1 MKDDTN
7 RPPDGSAAQNARHVR
22 QVLTAFL
29 GEEADMD
36 EVRAMLRGWIDD
48 VRRKN
53 LPPEQALVEFKALL
67 PMRGARG
74 DGRGDGASTRNH
86 ADLISIFIQEY
97 YADQS
102 SADGGA

>member
-1 MKDDTN
+1 MKDETTN
-7 RPPDGSAAQNARHVR
+7 NPDGGAAQNAGHVR

-29 GEEADMD
+29 GERADMN
-36 EVRAMLRGWIDD
+36 EVRAMLRGWIDE

-67 PMRGARG
+67 PISARG
-74 DGRGDGASTRNH
+74 DGRGDGGSTRNH

-97 YADQS
+97 YAGEAT
-102 SADGGA
+102 ADGEG

>member
-1 MKDDTN
+1 MKDETN

-29 GEEADMD
+29 GEQADMD
-36 EVRAMLRGWIDD
+36 EVRSMLRGWIDD

-67 PMRGARG
+67 PLSGSRG
-74 DGRGDGASTRNH
+74 DGPSTRNH